1 MPSSRKRYTG
11 AVVNGWRIEVLCPSL
26 ITQTINGAVLT
37 IPAYL
42 EDIKQNQETLKVE
55 NPKEFVYGM
64 IMGMTLG
71 MSGALLSAQE
81 EMPTAEEQ
89 MKVRDI
95 IYKYIPEIREQ
106 IFS

>member
-1 MPSSRKRYTG
+1 M
-11 AVVNGWRIEVLCPSL
+11 NEEQMELI

-42 EDIKQNQETLKVE
+42 EDIKQNQETLKVD
-55 NPKEFVYGM
+55 NPQEFVYGM
-64 IMGMTLG
+64 VMGMVLG
-71 MSGALLSAQE
+71 MSGALLSAQN

>member
-1 MPSSRKRYTG
+1 M
-11 AVVNGWRIEVLCPSL
+11 NEEQMEML
-26 ITQTINGAVLT
+26 ITQTINGAVAT

-42 EDIKQNQETLKVE
+42 DDINQNQEILKVE

-64 IMGMTLG
+64 VMGMVLG

-81 EMPTAEEQ
+81 DIPTPEEQ

>member
-1 MPSSRKRYTG
+1 M
-11 AVVNGWRIEVLCPSL
+11 NEDQIEMM

-37 IPAYL
+37 IPSYL
-42 EDIKQNQETLKVE
+42 EDIRQNKETLKVE
-55 NPKEFVYGM
+55 NPQEFVYGM
-64 IMGMTLG
+64 IMGMALG

-89 MKVRDI
+89 IKVRDI

-106 IFS
+106 IYS

>member
-1 MPSSRKRYTG
+1 M
-11 AVVNGWRIEVLCPSL
+11 NEDEIEML
-26 ITQTINGAVLT
+26 IAQTINGAVLT

-55 NPKEFVYGM
+55 NPREFVYGM
-64 IMGMTLG
+64 IMGMALG
-71 MSGALLSAQE
+71 MSGALLSTQE

>member
-1 MPSSRKRYTG
+1 M
-11 AVVNGWRIEVLCPSL
+11 NEEQIEML
-26 ITQTINGAVLT
+26 ITQTINGAALT

-55 NPKEFVYGM
+55 NPQEFVYGM
-64 IMGMTLG
+64 IMGMALG
-71 MSGALLSAQE
+71 MSGALLSSQK

-89 MKVRDI
+89 IKVRDI
-95 IYKYIPEIREQ
+95 IYKYIPEIRER

>member
-1 MPSSRKRYTG
+1 M
-11 AVVNGWRIEVLCPSL
+11 NEEQMEML
-26 ITQTINGAVLT
+26 ITQTINGAVAT

-42 EDIKQNQETLKVE
+42 EDIKQNQETLKVQ

-71 MSGALLSAQE
+71 MTGALLSAQE
-81 EMPTAEEQ
+81 DIPTTEEQ

-106 IFS
+106 IFN

>member
-1 MPSSRKRYTG
+1 MDEEQ
-11 AVVNGWRIEVLCPSL
+11 IEML

-42 EDIKQNQETLKVE
+42 EDIKQNQEILKVE
-55 NPKEFVYGM
+55 NPQEFVYGM
-64 IMGMTLG
+64 IMGMALG
-71 MSGALLSAQE
+71 MSGALLSSQK

-95 IYKYIPEIREQ
+95 IYKYIPEIRER